1 MAFGL
6 LALNSCVQDD
16 EFANPPATCNDGW
29 VSNLTIDQLINQV
42 DDAGEIMLF
51 NTDQIFEG
59 YVVSNDST
67 GNFFKTISVQDDP
80 TNPTRGIQVEMDR
93 TNLFNNFPLGSKVKV
108 NLNGLHVGYD
118 NVVVKVGD
126 TYVDSNG
133 NTRVGRMANHKIDSH
148 VSITCE
154 GRFDLTPVTFPDIA
168 SAKASGILNTLVR
181 IENVQFQTTGV
192 TYADAENQETE
203 NRILE
208 GATAETNGQTIIL
221 RNSGY
226 ATFAGET
233 VPEGSGSITCVL
245 SKYNSDW
252 QLYIRDTND
261 VQFDNPRFG
270 PMFAD
275 GFDNGLGNWT
285 THSVVGSQGWE
296 TRNFGNPAP
305 CAYMS
310 GFANGA
316 QNNEDWLVSNA
327 ISAPSTLSNLYLSF
341 ETDRGFSGNALEVFY
356 TTNFTGDVTTTA
368 WTALSAT
375 LDTQNDWNTWTNSG
389 NLDVSSAIGGNLYI
403 AFKYTSTTSAA
414 ATWELDNVKVFED

>member
-1 MAFGL
+1 
-6 LALNSCVQDD
+6 
-16 EFANPPATCNDGW
+16 
-29 VSNLTIDQLINQV
+29 
-42 DDAGEIMLF
+42 MLF

-270 PMFAD
+270 D
-275 GFDNGLGNWT
+275 GGGSDEGEGPVGGTGASFDNCLDEPFTSFDTNDYEFDKYINYAAVGNRYWQIKDF
-285 THSVVGSQGWE
+285 GSNKYIQMSAHNGDGNYK
-296 TRNFGNPAP
+296 TYFLVPVNFSDADSFSFKTKDGYNNGNVLKV
-305 CAYMS
+305 YYTNNYS
-310 GFANGA
+310 GDINTATLTDITSSFT
-316 QNNEDWLVSNA
+316 
-327 ISAPSTLSNLYLSF
+327 IS
-341 ETDRGFSGNALEVFY
+341 SGNTSGYGE
-356 TTNFTGDVTTTA
+356 NFIESGEFS
-368 WTALSAT
+368 LGS
-375 LDTQNDWNTWTNSG
+375 LSG
-389 NLDVSSAIGGNLYI
+389 NG
-403 AFKYTSTTSAA
+403 
-414 ATWELDNVKVFED
+414 